1 MWACYGFS
9 WFWGVEMAM
18 VLVWIVL
25 LLTLPLDRCPKGAG
39 LIEKMILVS
48 ARSVWEEG
56 FAVVENILSE
66 LER

>member
-1 MWACYGFS
+1 
-9 WFWGVEMAM
+9 M

-56 FAVVENILSE
+56 FAVVEYMASE